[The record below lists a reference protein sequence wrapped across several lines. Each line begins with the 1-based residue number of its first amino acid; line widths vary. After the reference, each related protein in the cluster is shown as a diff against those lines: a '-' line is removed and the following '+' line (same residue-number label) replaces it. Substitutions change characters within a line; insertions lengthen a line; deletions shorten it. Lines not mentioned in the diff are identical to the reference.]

1 MLNIIPVGYKIH
13 SSYLTSLLAA
23 EGEARGESAPI
34 SGTSSSRLGSRLLGS
49 KLGSGV
55 SYLFTDDMLLVL
67 SPRLCSKVLR
77 KKQCE
82 KSSEG
87 NKYSKS
93 LGGRRTG
100 PRTGHS
106 KLWFEYHG
114 EDLFPLTS
122 NHTHI
127 AANSIHFKS
136 HNILFQVW
144 YGTPR

>member
-1 MLNIIPVGYKIH
+1 MSVGYKIH

-23 EGEARGESAPI
+23 EREARGESAPI

-67 SPRLCSKVLR
+67 SPRLCSKVSC
-77 KKQCE
+77 KKQSE

-93 LGGRRTG
+93 LGGH
-100 PRTGHS
+100 RTGHS
-106 KLWFEYHG
+106 
-114 EDLFPLTS
+114 
-122 NHTHI
+122 
-127 AANSIHFKS
+127 
-136 HNILFQVW
+136 
-144 YGTPR
+144 